1 MATARE
7 LRKASC
13 QCSDRGLRC
22 SAKWAAEQLVG
33 LRSPAGADQVMA
45 AQSPLGPASS
55 ESEVED
61 DDEEEQD
68 NVLLAKSYFDSNEFL
83 RAAHVLRGARSHRG
97 RFLRWYSLFL
107 AGEKRK
113 DERMLEESGSGS
125 AAAVPT
131 GKPRAVNEQLVLL
144 FSELQPEA
152 DAGRLDGFGQYA
164 YGLTLR
170 ELQRP
175 QESSAAFLQAACLC
189 PCFWSAWTELA
200 ASLTDLDALNALELP
215 SHWMV
220 AFFRAHASLEAQQNL
235 QAISQYEELL
245 AAFPSSPY
253 LQCQLAHAKYNLREF
268 DEAQL
273 GFEGLLKRDPY
284 RLDQVDTYSNILYV
298 KESKRAL
305 SSLAHACVA
314 IDKYRPETCCVIGN
328 YYSLKAEHEKAVL
341 YFRRALKLNRHFLSA
356 WTLMGHEY
364 VELKNTAAAVDAY
377 RHAVDIN
384 PKDYR
389 AWYGLGQTYEILTM
403 FFYALFYY
411 RKATALRPYDARMW
425 CAMAGCYKLLNR
437 KADAIKCYQRAE
449 SNHDREGIA
458 YTELA
463 RCPAVCRHT
472 QTLCVPLTA
481 PAPCSATHRLFREE
495 GDSTQAAHYFRQM
508 LKLREM
514 QEISGPETQEALLFL
529 ANHCKDAGQLQEAQQ
544 YCSRLLDF
552 GGHEKEE
559 AKALLRDIRS
569 QFTQQPSN

>member
-1 MATARE
+1 VGE
-7 LRKASC
+7 
-13 QCSDRGLRC
+13 
-22 SAKWAAEQLVG
+22 AEAEE
-33 LRSPAGADQVMA
+33 P
-45 AQSPLGPASS
+45 
-55 ESEVED
+55 
-61 DDEEEQD
+61 EEELD
-68 NVLLAKSYFDSNEFL
+68 NVLLAKAYFDSNEFL
-83 RAAHVLRGARSHRG
+83 RAAHTLRAARGARA

-113 DERMLEESGSGS
+113 DERMLEEGSSGS
-125 AAAVPT
+125 AAVPT
-131 GKPRAVNEQLVLL
+131 GRPRAVNEQLVLL
-144 FSELQPEA
+144 DAELQPEA
-152 DAGRLDGFGQYA
+152 EAGQLDGYGQYVF
-164 YGLTLR
+164 GLTLR

-175 QESSAAFLQAACLC
+175 QEACTAFRLAATLC
-189 PCFWSAWTELA
+189 PCFWAAWTELA
-200 ASLTDLDALNALELP
+200 ASLPDLEAVAALELP

-220 AFFRAHASLEAQQNL
+220 SFFRAYAALEAQQNV
-235 QAISQYEELL
+235 QAINLYEELL
-245 AAFPSSPY
+245 GAFPSSPY
-253 LQCQLAHAKYNLREF
+253 LQCQLAHARYNLREF

-273 GFEGLLKRDPY
+273 GFEQLLKRDPY

-305 SSLAHACVA
+305 SSLAHACVS
-314 IDKYRPETCCVIGN
+314 IDKFRPETCCVIGN

-403 FFYALFYY
+403 YFYALFYY

-437 KADAIKCYQRAE
+437 KPDAIKCYQRAE

-463 RCPAVCRHT
+463 R
-472 QTLCVPLTA
+472 
-481 PAPCSATHRLFREE
+481 LFRDE
-495 GDSTQAAHYFRQM
+495 GDATQAAHYFRQM
-508 LKLREM
+508 LKLRE
-514 QEISGPETQEALLFL
+514 QLEITGPETQEALLFL
-529 ANHCKDAGQLQEAQQ
+529 ANHCKDSGALEEAQQ
-544 YCSRLLDF
+544 FCSRLLDF

-569 QFTQQPSN
+569 QFSKQSTVQ

>member
-1 MATARE
+1 M
-7 LRKASC
+7 
-13 QCSDRGLRC
+13 
-22 SAKWAAEQLVG
+22 
-33 LRSPAGADQVMA
+33 
-45 AQSPLGPASS
+45 
-55 ESEVED
+55 
-61 DDEEEQD
+61 
-68 NVLLAKSYFDSNEFL
+68 
-83 RAAHVLRGARSHRG
+83 
-97 RFLRWYSLFL
+97 
-107 AGEKRK
+107 
-113 DERMLEESGSGS
+113 
-125 AAAVPT
+125 
-131 GKPRAVNEQLVLL
+131 
-144 FSELQPEA
+144 
-152 DAGRLDGFGQYA
+152 
-164 YGLTLR
+164 
-170 ELQRP
+170 
-175 QESSAAFLQAACLC
+175 C
-189 PCFWSAWTELA
+189 PCFWAAWTELA
-200 ASLTDLDALNALELP
+200 VSLPDLEALAALELP
-215 SHWMV
+215 NHWMV
-220 AFFRAHASLEAQQNL
+220 YFFRAHAALEAQQNV
-235 QAISQYEELL
+235 QAINLYEELL
-245 AAFPSSPY
+245 GVFPSSPY

-273 GFEGLLKRDPY
+273 CFEQLHKRDPY

-305 SSLAHACVA
+305 SSLAHACVS

-403 FFYALFYY
+403 YFYALFYY

-437 KADAIKCYQRAE
+437 KPDAIKCYQRAE

-463 RCPAVCRHT
+463 R
-472 QTLCVPLTA
+472 
-481 PAPCSATHRLFREE
+481 LFRDE
-495 GDSTQAAHYFRQM
+495 GDAAQAAHYFRQM
-508 LKLREM
+508 LKLRE
-514 QEISGPETQEALLFL
+514 QLDITGPETQEALHFL
-529 ANHCKDAGQLQEAQQ
+529 AHHYKDLGALEEAQQ

-552 GGHEKEE
+552 GGQQKEE

-569 QFTQQPSN
+569 QFQQQPSN

>member
-1 MATARE
+1 MSSSTAARE
-7 LRKASC
+7 LRKAC
-13 QCSDRGLRC
+13 KQCSERGLRC
-22 SAKWAAEQLVG
+22 SAKWAAEQLAG
-33 LRSPAGADQVMA
+33 LRSPAGADQEMGA
-45 AQSPLGPASS
+45 PSPLASDNGMMMGD
-55 ESEVED
+55 ESELEAEP
-61 DDEEEQD
+61 EEEQD
-68 NVLLAKSYFDSNEFL
+68 NVMLAKAYFDANEFL
-83 RAAHVLRGARSHRG
+83 RAAHTLRVARHHRG

-113 DERMLEESGSGS
+113 DERMLEESGGGS
-125 AAAVPT
+125 AAVPT
-131 GKPRAVNEQLVLL
+131 GKPRAVNEQLIVLY
-144 FSELQPEA
+144 SELQPEA
-152 DAGRLDGFGQYA
+152 EAGRLDGFGHYV
-164 YGLTLR
+164 YGLTMR

-175 QESSAAFLQAACLC
+175 QDASAAFRQAACLC

-200 ASLTDLDALNALELP
+200 ASLPDLDALATLQLP
-215 SHWMV
+215 QHWMV
-220 AFFRAHASLEAQQNL
+220 NFFRAHASLEAQQNIA
-235 QAISQYEELL
+235 AISLYEELL
-245 AAFPSSPY
+245 ATFPSSTY

-268 DEAQL
+268 DDAQL
-273 GFEGLLKRDPY
+273 SFEALLKSDPY

-403 FFYALFYY
+403 YFYALFYY

-437 KADAIKCYQRAE
+437 KPDAIKCYQRAE
-449 SNHDREGIA
+449 LNHDREGIA
-458 YTELA
+458 YIELA
-463 RCPAVCRHT
+463 R
-472 QTLCVPLTA
+472 
-481 PAPCSATHRLFREE
+481 LFKEE
-495 GDSTQAAHYFRQM
+495 GDGPQAAYYFRQM
-508 LKLREM
+508 LKLREL

-529 ANHCKDAGQLQEAQQ
+529 ATHCKDTGELEEAQQ

-569 QFTQQPSN
+569 QFSQQPSN

>member
-1 MATARE
+1 MIA
-7 LRKASC
+7 
-13 QCSDRGLRC
+13 
-22 SAKWAAEQLVG
+22 
-33 LRSPAGADQVMA
+33 
-45 AQSPLGPASS
+45 
-55 ESEVED
+55 
-61 DDEEEQD
+61 
-68 NVLLAKSYFDSNEFL
+68 
-83 RAAHVLRGARSHRG
+83 
-97 RFLRWYSLFL
+97 
-107 AGEKRK
+107 
-113 DERMLEESGSGS
+113 
-125 AAAVPT
+125 
-131 GKPRAVNEQLVLL
+131 
-144 FSELQPEA
+144 
-152 DAGRLDGFGQYA
+152 
-164 YGLTLR
+164 
-170 ELQRP
+170 
-175 QESSAAFLQAACLC
+175 
-189 PCFWSAWTELA
+189 
-200 ASLTDLDALNALELP
+200 
-215 SHWMV
+215 
-220 AFFRAHASLEAQQNL
+220 
-235 QAISQYEELL
+235 QAINLYEELL
-245 AAFPSSPY
+245 GVFPSSPY

-273 GFEGLLKRDPY
+273 CFEQLHKRDPY

-305 SSLAHACVA
+305 SSLAHACVS

-403 FFYALFYY
+403 YFYALFYY

-437 KADAIKCYQRAE
+437 KPDAIKCYQRAE

-463 RCPAVCRHT
+463 R
-472 QTLCVPLTA
+472 
-481 PAPCSATHRLFREE
+481 LFRDE
-495 GDSTQAAHYFRQM
+495 GDAAQAAHYFRQM
-508 LKLREM
+508 LKLRE
-514 QEISGPETQEALLFL
+514 QLDITGPETQEALHFL
-529 ANHCKDAGQLQEAQQ
+529 AHHYKDLGALEEAQQ

-552 GGHEKEE
+552 GGQQKEE

-569 QFTQQPSN
+569 QFQQQPSN

>member
-1 MATARE
+1 MR
-7 LRKASC
+7 
-13 QCSDRGLRC
+13 QCSERGLRC
-22 SAKWAAEQLVG
+22 SSKWAAEQLVG
-33 LRSPAGADQVMA
+33 LRPAKGGGAGGDPDSEMPSVSPPPPSSSMGMD
-45 AQSPLGPASS
+45 SASEAEAE
-55 ESEVED
+55 ES
-61 DDEEEQD
+61 EEEQD
-68 NVLLAKSYFDSNEFL
+68 NIFLAKAYFDSNEFL
-83 RAAHVLRGARSHRG
+83 RAAHVLRGARHHQG

-113 DERMLEESGSGS
+113 DERMLEEGGNGS
-125 AAAVPT
+125 AAVPT
-131 GKPRAVNEQLVLL
+131 GKPRAINEQLTVLL
-144 FSELQPEA
+144 SELDGEA
-152 DAGRLDGFGQYA
+152 KANRLDGFGHYV

-175 QESSAAFLQAACLC
+175 QEASSAFLRAACLC

-200 ASLTDLDALNALELP
+200 ASLPDLDALNALELP
-215 SHWMV
+215 NHWMV
-220 AFFRAHASLEAQQNL
+220 AFFRAHAALEAQQNV
-235 QAISQYEELL
+235 QAIAQYEELL

-273 GFEGLLKRDPY
+273 GFEALLKRDPY

-403 FFYALFYY
+403 YFYALFYY

-437 KADAIKCYQRAE
+437 KPDAIKCYQRAE

-463 RCPAVCRHT
+463 R
-472 QTLCVPLTA
+472 
-481 PAPCSATHRLFREE
+481 LFRDE
-495 GDSTQAAHYFRQM
+495 GDMSQAAHYFRQM
-508 LKLREM
+508 LKLREL

-529 ANHCKDAGQLQEAQQ
+529 ANHCKESGQLQEAQQ

-569 QFTQQPSN
+569 QFSAQQPARVGGA